1 MYCSASYTAGVDFT
15 PISQII
21 YFPSGSGPR
30 NRTCVSIP
38 IIDDSLEEESE
49 FFNLYLFVCDTAIAV
64 TRATANCTIMDND
77 SKSFCMYNHKSALD
91 YSLKTL

>member
-21 YFPSGSGPR
+21 YFPSGCGPR

-49 FFNLYLFVCDTAIAV
+49 FFNLHLFVCALNRDI
-64 TRATANCTIMDND
+64 D
-77 SKSFCMYNHKSALD
+77 SKVCLYAS
-91 YSLKTL
+91 